1 MSNEFK
7 INDLVEITKW
17 PRNQRRDWVIVDFAS
32 NGTEAIVRN
41 IFSKTRS
48 IVMLS
53 SLKHQK
59 KEE

>member
-1 MSNEFK
+1 MPNEFK

-17 PRNQRRDWVIVDFAS
+17 PQNQRRDWIIVDFAS
-32 NGTEAIVRN
+32 NGAEAIVRN
-41 IFSKTRS
+41 IFSKARS

-53 SLKHQK
+53 DLKYQK